1 MTIDFIKDYI
11 LSLATTANVM
21 GITGAF
27 FHIVSMSMRFVVPLR
42 ITGIASASFLLLAAI
57 LSGGPQGVIIYG
69 LLIPLHSFRL
79 YQMLKLV
86 KKARVSAQGDL
97 SLDWLKPFMTR
108 RKYRK
113 NDVLFRKGDPA
124 KEMLFIVTGKLLV
137 KEMGVELPAGGIV
150 GELGFLSPSN
160 RRTQSVECVE
170 DGDVMTITYDKLLEL
185 YFENPEFGYYFLRL
199 SSERLMQNVARLEAM
214 VEQNQAKPTHVVAAL
229 RHEDSQG
236 GEPFR
241 PAGPAGDE
249 ARIGP
254 QDRQSVEPHRVASR
268 PSTS

>member
-1 MTIDFIKDYI
+1 MVGADLELGSTSLSPLSSDLPTCPLWALRNNKRRSGVSNVTIDLVRDYI
-11 LSLATTANVM
+11 ISLATTANAM

-27 FHIVSMSMRFVVPLR
+27 LHIASMAMRTTVPLR
-42 ITGIASASFLLLAAI
+42 ITGIASASFLLVAAI

-79 YQMLKLV
+79 YQMFKLI
-86 KKARVSAQGDL
+86 KKAQVSAQGDL

-124 KEMLFIVTGKLLV
+124 KEMLFFVTGKFLV
-137 KEMGVELPAGGIV
+137 KEMGIELPAGSIA

-170 DGDVMTITYDKLLEL
+170 DGDAMTITYDKLLEL

-199 SSERLMQNVARLEAM
+199 SSERLMQNVARLEAI
-214 VEQNQAKPTHVVAAL
+214 VEQNKADATHVSIV
-229 RHEDSQG
+229 
-236 GEPFR
+236 
-241 PAGPAGDE
+241 
-249 ARIGP
+249 
-254 QDRQSVEPHRVASR
+254 
-268 PSTS
+268 

>member
-1 MTIDFIKDYI
+1 MTIDFVKEYI
-11 LSLATTANVM
+11 ISLATPANVM

-27 FHIVSMSMRFVVPLR
+27 FHIASMAMRFVIPLR
-42 ITGIASASFLLLAAI
+42 ITSIASASFLLIAAI

-69 LLIPLHSFRL
+69 LLLPLHSYRL
-79 YQMLKLV
+79 YEMLKLV

-97 SLDWLKPFMTR
+97 SMGWLKPFMTR

-124 KEMLFIVTGKLLV
+124 KEMLFIVTGRLLV
-137 KEMGVELPAGGIV
+137 KEMGIEHPAGGIV

-170 DGDVMTITYDKLLEL
+170 DCEVMTITYDKLLEL

-199 SSERLMQNVARLEAM
+199 SSDRLMQNIARLEAI
-214 VEQNQAKPTHVVAAL
+214 VEQNKGKATHVVAAVH
-229 RHEDSQG
+229 HEETQR
-236 GEPFR
+236 GEAF
-241 PAGPAGDE
+241 
-249 ARIGP
+249 
-254 QDRQSVEPHRVASR
+254 
-268 PSTS
+268 